1 MLILCFLALV
11 LIFLLNCWNH
21 IVIKDYTKEHKSK
34 LYKRVAGLMIITV
47 CFMIYLAMLSLKEIF
62 N

>member
-1 MLILCFLALV
+1 MKFLVLCFLALV

-21 IVIKDYTKEHKSK
+21 IVIIDYTKAHKSK
-34 LYKRVAGLMIITV
+34 LCKRVAGLMVITV
-47 CFMIYLAMLSLKEIF
+47 SLMIYTTKEIF